1 MKISTITLCKIT
13 FYLIA
18 SVILFMLYVDENN
31 ALSKIR
37 TRNDSNSKHVVRGP
51 QGPPGPPGPPAQP
64 IAPQPP
70 KIPSIEI
77 KQELP
82 VVRKP
87 PVVAE
92 FMKESK
98 YKLPEPFQI

>member
-51 QGPPGPPGPPAQP
+51 QGPPGPPEEPSRNPVRPPEITQDSS
-64 IAPQPP
+64 
-70 KIPSIEI
+70 KIT
-77 KQELP
+77 
-82 VVRKP
+82 
-87 PVVAE
+87 
-92 FMKESK
+92 ESLLVSS
-98 YKLPEPFQI
+98 YRRRD